1 MGGNR
6 ESYLAGCRAGAFLV
20 CFAWME
26 FAIVVAI
33 GNAAA
38 MIAIP
43 MIAVVV
49 LKNLMVRKV
58 LISLA

>member
-1 MGGNR
+1 
-6 ESYLAGCRAGAFLV
+6 
-20 CFAWME
+20 
-26 FAIVVAI
+26 VAI

-38 MIAIP
+38 TIAIP

-49 LKNLMVRKV
+49 LMNLVVRKV